1 MNYFC
6 IFKNALGDDI
16 IFVYPDL
23 MTILVGTFVNGIII
37 AALPSKINAI
47 RCSHGLFE
55 IKITP
60 PETSK
65 SFYKYFTPT
74 KEIITEYPTLEDPLE
89 RKNVF
94 VAPSREVDNELGLF
108 ALKDFEVDQV
118 VAYYS
123 GARWNTTLEP
133 LVTSEDE
140 TFSGVH
146 L

>member
-1 MNYFC
+1 MP
-6 IFKNALGDDI
+6 LGDDI
-16 IFVYPDL
+16 IFIYPDL
-23 MTILVGTFVNGIII
+23 VTVLAGKYENGIMK
-37 AALPSKINAI
+37 AALSSEIDGI
-47 RCSHGLFE
+47 RCNHGLVE
-55 IKITP
+55 IKIKP
-60 PETSK
+60 PEK
-65 SFYKYFTPT
+65 SNSVYKYFEST

-94 VAPSREVDNELGLF
+94 VAPSKEVENELGLF
-108 ALKDFEVDQV
+108 ALKEFEVDQV

>member
-1 MNYFC
+1 
-6 IFKNALGDDI
+6 
-16 IFVYPDL
+16 
-23 MTILVGTFVNGIII
+23 MTVLVGKFVNGIMI
-37 AALPSKINAI
+37 AAQSSEINAI
-47 RCSHGLFE
+47 RCSHGLVE
-55 IKITP
+55 IKIVP
-60 PETSK
+60 SEKSK
-65 SFYKYFTPT
+65 SVYRYFEST

-94 VAPSREVDNELGLF
+94 VAPSREVDNEQGLF

-133 LVTSEDE
+133 HVTSEDG

>member
-1 MNYFC
+1 
-6 IFKNALGDDI
+6 
-16 IFVYPDL
+16 
-23 MTILVGTFVNGIII
+23 MTVLVGTFVNGIMI
-37 AALPSKINAI
+37 AALSSKINAI
-47 RCSHGLFE
+47 RCNHGLFE
-55 IKITP
+55 IKIKP
-60 PETSK
+60 PEKSK
-65 SFYKYFTPT
+65 SFYKYFEST

>member
-1 MNYFC
+1 MYK
-6 IFKNALGDDI
+6 FKHAVGEDI

-23 MTILVGTFVNGIII
+23 VTVLVGKFVNGIMKS
-37 AALPSKINAI
+37 ALSSEIDAI
-47 RCSHGLFE
+47 RCKHGLLE
-55 IKITP
+55 IKIKP
-60 PETSK
+60 PEKSK
-65 SFYKYFTPT
+65 SVYKYFEST

-94 VAPSREVDNELGLF
+94 VAPSREVENELGLF
-108 ALKDFEVDQV
+108 ALKEFEVDQV

-133 LVTSEDE
+133 LVTSGDE

>member
-1 MNYFC
+1 M
-6 IFKNALGDDI
+6 K
-16 IFVYPDL
+16 
-23 MTILVGTFVNGIII
+23 
-37 AALPSKINAI
+37 AALSSEINTI
-47 RCSHGLFE
+47 RCNHGLFE
-55 IKITP
+55 IKIAP
-60 PETSK
+60 LEKLK
-65 SFYKYFTPT
+65 SFYNYLKPT
-74 KEIITEYPTLEDPLE
+74 REIITEYPTLEDPLE

-108 ALKDFEVDQV
+108 ALKEFEVDQI